1 MEKIT
6 KNSKTPVKS
15 EEILRGKKLILIDG
29 NAIIHRAYHALPPF
43 TTKKGE
49 LVNAV
54 YGFASTLLSVIS
66 EFKPDYVVAS
76 FDLAGKTFRHEKFED
91 YKANRVKGDDEL
103 YAQIPRVKEVVKA
116 FNIPIYEQAGYEAD
130 DVIGTIA
137 TQISALGG
145 NSTEN
150 IETIIVTGDMDT
162 LQLINATT
170 SVYTM
175 RRGLSDS
182 VLYDSE
188 KVFERYG
195 LTPDQII
202 DYKALRGDPSD
213 NIPGVKGIGEKTA
226 VTLLQKYLTLD
237 GVYENIEEIKGAVKE
252 KLSRD
257 KVQAYLS
264 KELATIALD
273 APVEFELE
281 KAMLHDFNR
290 ETIVKLFSE
299 LNFFSL
305 IKRLPNASITDTN
318 ITDSKLPASTAGGR
332 MENESTKST
341 GVQDFKYFL
350 VTEKNEA
357 EVLKAIESAV
367 EISLAV
373 ETVEEK
379 ISGLAISWKTGR
391 AAFFPTGE
399 KAFLLLKD
407 LLENKAILKVG
418 YDLKMIYKQLFSLGL
433 VLNLGD
439 FSAQGE
445 PRAQALGWDSMLAAY
460 VLDPGRKLEMEKI
473 IFSEL
478 GEEVTFEKK
487 AKGQLSLMAD
497 PEEEKR
503 ALNFICEK
511 ADYALKL
518 KASLEKRILEI
529 SAEQKKAGLTDG
541 TLETIFLKME
551 MPLLKILAEMEL
563 AGIELNPIIFQGI
576 SEKITKT
583 IKHLEKS
590 IHALAGQDFNINSPS
605 QLSEILF
612 SVMGL
617 PTADIKKTKKG
628 LSTASAE
635 LEKLRPSHEIIE
647 KIEQYREL
655 FKLKTTYLDAIPKLL
670 DKKSRIHTTFQQAVT
685 ATGRL
690 SSVQPNLQNIP
701 IKTEL
706 GQLLRTAFTTSTGS
720 KLISADY
727 SQIDLRCVAHVSND
741 KKLIEAF
748 HRGDDI
754 HKITAAQINNVTLS
768 QVTEKMRSAAKA
780 LNFGIIY
787 GMSSFGFSQS
797 AGIARNEAQN
807 FINAYMEKFAGVAS
821 YMKETR
827 EFARTNGYVETLLG
841 RRRNLAEINSPNF
854 QVAGGAERMAIN
866 MPIQGLAADLMK
878 LAMLATAQAFADD
891 SDVKIILQIHDE
903 IILEV
908 KAAKATAVAEKLK
921 SVMENVYQLKVPLIV
936 VVKIGDNWGEI

>member
-1 MEKIT
+1 MSPK
-6 KNSKTPVKS
+6 
-15 EEILRGKKLILIDG
+15 KKLILIDG

-54 YGFASTLLSVIS
+54 YGFASTLLSVIA
-66 EFKPDYVVAS
+66 EFQPDYVVAS

-91 YKANRVKGDDEL
+91 YKATRVKGDDEL

-116 FNIPIYEQAGYEAD
+116 FNIPIYEQAGFEAD

-137 TQISALGG
+137 KQISALGG
-145 NSTEN
+145 NPTEK

-162 LQLINATT
+162 LQLVNDTT
-170 SVYTM
+170 NVYTM

-182 VLYDSE
+182 MMYDSE

-195 LTPDQII
+195 LSPGQII

-237 GVYENIEEIKGAVKE
+237 GVYQNIEEIKGAVKE
-252 KLSRD
+252 KLVRD

-264 KELATIALD
+264 KELATISLD
-273 APVEFELE
+273 APVELELE
-281 KAMLHDFNR
+281 KAALHDFNR

-305 IKRLPNASITDTN
+305 IKRLPDGEGAEIDKKN
-318 ITDSKLPASTAGGR
+318 TA
-332 MENESTKST
+332 NT
-341 GVQDFKYFL
+341 GVKDFKYF
-350 VTEKNEA
+350 VVDEKNQIEA
-357 EVLKAIESAV
+357 LKEIESAV
-367 EISLAV
+367 EISIAV
-373 ETVEEK
+373 EAVEEK

-391 AAFFPTGE
+391 AAFFPANE
-399 KAFLLLKD
+399 KAFLLLKNI
-407 LLENKAILKVG
+407 LENPATRKVG
-418 YDLKMIYKQLFSLGL
+418 YDLKMIYKQLF
-433 VLNLGD
+433 NLGILLRGIS
-439 FSAQGE
+439 F
-445 PRAQALGWDSMLAAY
+445 DSLLAAY
-460 VLDPGRKLEMEKI
+460 VLDPGRKIELEKI

-478 GEEVTFEKK
+478 GEEIVLEKK
-487 AKGQLSLMAD
+487 SKGQLSLVAD
-497 PEEEKR
+497 PEEEKNTK
-503 ALNFICEK
+503 LLLCQK

-518 KASLEKRILEI
+518 KTSLEKRISQI
-529 SAEQKKAGLTDG
+529 SAEQKRAGLTDG
-541 TLETIFLKME
+541 TLKTIFTQME
-551 MPLLKILAEMEL
+551 MPLLKILADMEL
-563 AGIELNPIIFQGI
+563 TGIELNPIIFQGI

-583 IKHLEKS
+583 IKHLEKA
-590 IHALAGQDFNINSPS
+590 IHEMAGRDFNINSPS

-635 LEKLRPSHEIIE
+635 LEKLRLSHHIIE

-670 DKKSRIHTTFQQAVT
+670 DKKSRIHTTFNQAVT

-690 SSVQPNLQNIP
+690 SSTEPNLQNIP

-706 GQLLRTAFTTSTGS
+706 GQLLRTAFVASEGS
-720 KLISADY
+720 KLIGADY
-727 SQIDLRCVAHVSND
+727 SQIDLRCVAHVSKD

-754 HKITAAQINNVTLS
+754 HKITAAQINNVTIS

-797 AGIARNEAQN
+797 AGIARGEAQN
-807 FINAYMEKFAGVAS
+807 FINAYMEKFSGVAR

-841 RRRNLAEINSPNF
+841 RRRNLIEINSPNF
-854 QVAGGAERMAIN
+854 QVAAVAERMAIN
-866 MPIQGLAADLMK
+866 MPIQGLTADIMK
-878 LAMLATAQAFADD
+878 LAMLAVAKEFSQD
-891 SDVKIILQIHDE
+891 SDIKMLLQIHDE

-908 KAAKATAVAEKLK
+908 KTEKAELVAKKLK
-921 SVMENVYQLKVPLIV
+921 EIMENVYKLRVPLTV
-936 VVKIGDNWGEI
+936 DVKIGDNWGEI

>member
-1 MEKIT
+1 MSPK
-6 KNSKTPVKS
+6 
-15 EEILRGKKLILIDG
+15 KKLILIDG

-54 YGFASTLLSVIS
+54 YGFASTLLSVIA
-66 EFKPDYVVAS
+66 EFQPDYVVAS

-91 YKANRVKGDDEL
+91 YKATRVKGDDEL

-116 FNIPIYEQAGYEAD
+116 FNIPIYEQAGFEAD

-137 TQISALGG
+137 KQISALGG
-145 NSTEN
+145 NPTEK

-162 LQLINATT
+162 LQLINDTT

-182 VLYDSE
+182 MMYDSE

-195 LTPDQII
+195 LSPGQII

-252 KLSRD
+252 KLVRD

-264 KELATIALD
+264 KELATISLD
-273 APVEFELE
+273 APVELELE
-281 KAMLHDFNR
+281 KAALHDFNR

-305 IKRLPNASITDTN
+305 IKRLPNGEGAEIDKKN
-318 ITDSKLPASTAGGR
+318 TA
-332 MENESTKST
+332 NT
-341 GVQDFKYFL
+341 GVKDFKYF
-350 VTEKNEA
+350 VVDEKNQIEA
-357 EVLKAIESAV
+357 LKEIESAV
-367 EISLAV
+367 EISIAV
-373 ETVEEK
+373 EAVEEK

-391 AAFFPTGE
+391 AAFFPANE
-399 KAFLLLKD
+399 KAFLLLKNI
-407 LLENKAILKVG
+407 LENPATRKIG
-418 YDLKMIYKQLFSLGL
+418 YDLKMIYKQLF
-433 VLNLGD
+433 NLGILLRGIS
-439 FSAQGE
+439 F
-445 PRAQALGWDSMLAAY
+445 DSLLAAY
-460 VLDPGRKLEMEKI
+460 VLDPGRKIELEKI

-478 GEEVTFEKK
+478 GEEIVLEKK
-487 AKGQLSLMAD
+487 SKGQLSLVAD
-497 PEEEKR
+497 PEEEKNTK
-503 ALNFICEK
+503 LLLCQK

-518 KASLEKRILEI
+518 KTSLEKRISQI
-529 SAEQKKAGLTDG
+529 SAEQKRGGLTDG
-541 TLETIFLKME
+541 TLKTIFTQME
-551 MPLLKILAEMEL
+551 MPLLKILADMEL
-563 AGIELNPIIFQGI
+563 TGIELNPIIFQGI

-583 IKHLEKS
+583 IKHLEKA
-590 IHALAGQDFNINSPS
+590 IHEMAGRDFNINSPS

-635 LEKLRPSHEIIE
+635 LEKLRLSHHIIE

-670 DKKSRIHTTFQQAVT
+670 DEKSRIHTTFNQAVT

-690 SSVQPNLQNIP
+690 SSTEPNLQNIP

-706 GQLLRTAFTTSTGS
+706 GQLLRTAFVASEGS
-720 KLISADY
+720 KLIGADY
-727 SQIDLRCVAHVSND
+727 SQIDLRCVAHVSKD

-754 HKITAAQINNVTLS
+754 HKITAAQINNVTIS

-797 AGIARNEAQN
+797 AGIARGEAQN
-807 FINAYMEKFAGVAS
+807 FINAYMEKFSGVAR

-841 RRRNLAEINSPNF
+841 RRRNLIEINSPNF
-854 QVAGGAERMAIN
+854 QVAAVAERMAIN
-866 MPIQGLAADLMK
+866 MPIQGLTADIMK
-878 LAMLATAQAFADD
+878 LAMLAVAKEFSQD
-891 SDVKIILQIHDE
+891 SDIKMLLQIHDE

-908 KAAKATAVAEKLK
+908 KTEKAELVAKKLK
-921 SVMENVYQLKVPLIV
+921 EIMENVYKLRVPLTV
-936 VVKIGDNWGEI
+936 DVKIGDNWGEI

>member
-1 MEKIT
+1 MST
-6 KNSKTPVKS
+6 K
-15 EEILRGKKLILIDG
+15 KKLILIDG

-54 YGFASTLLSVIS
+54 YGFASTLLSVIA
-66 EFKPDYVVAS
+66 EFQPDYVVAS

-91 YKANRVKGDDEL
+91 YKATRIKGDDEL
-103 YAQIPRVKEVVKA
+103 YAQIPRVKEVVRA
-116 FNIPIYEQAGYEAD
+116 FNIPIYEQAGFEAD

-137 TQISALGG
+137 KQIKQ
-145 NSTEN
+145 NKEN

-162 LQLINATT
+162 LQLVNDTT

-182 VLYDSE
+182 MMYDSK

-195 LTPDQII
+195 LTPAQII

-226 VTLLQKYLTLD
+226 VTLLQKYATLD
-237 GVYENIEEIKGAVKE
+237 GVYANIEEIKGAVKE
-252 KLSRD
+252 KLERD

-264 KELATIALD
+264 KELATISLD
-273 APVEFELE
+273 APVQLELE
-281 KAMLHDFNR
+281 KAVLKDFNR

-305 IKRLPNASITDTN
+305 IKRLPNGENTEIDKKNTDN
-318 ITDSKLPASTAGGR
+318 
-332 MENESTKST
+332 N
-341 GVQDFKYFL
+341 GVKDFKYF
-350 VTEKNEA
+350 VVDEKNEV
-357 EVLKAIESAV
+357 EVLKEIESAA
-367 EISLAV
+367 EISIAI
-373 ETVEEK
+373 ETAEGK
-379 ISGLAISWKTGR
+379 ISGIAISWKTGR
-391 AAFFPTGE
+391 AAFFETSE
-399 KAFLLLKD
+399 KHFSQLKNI
-407 LLENKAILKVG
+407 LENSAIQKVG
-418 YDLKMIYKQLFSLGL
+418 YDLKMIYKQLKNIGIT
-433 VLNLGD
+433 LNLGD
-439 FSAQGE
+439 FSPKNG
-445 PRAQALGWDSMLAAY
+445 PALGWDSMLAAY
-460 VLDPGRKLEMEKI
+460 VLDPGRKLELEKI

-478 GEEVTFEKK
+478 GEEIVFEKK
-487 AKGQLSLMAD
+487 SKGQLSLVAD
-497 PEEEKR
+497 PEEERNAK
-503 ALNFICEK
+503 LLFCQK
-511 ADYALKL
+511 ADYVLKL
-518 KASLEKRILEI
+518 KTTLEKRILEI
-529 SAEQKKAGLTDG
+529 SEQQKKSELTDG
-541 TLETIFLKME
+541 TLETIFTQME
-551 MPLLKILAEMEL
+551 MPLLKILADMEL

-590 IHALAGQDFNINSPS
+590 IHELAGQDFNINSPS

-617 PTADIKKTKKG
+617 PTNDIKKTKKG

-635 LEKLRPSHEIIE
+635 LEKLRSSHEIIE

-670 DKKSRIHTTFQQAVT
+670 DNESHIHTTFNQAVT

-690 SSVQPNLQNIP
+690 SSTEPNLQNIP

-706 GQLLRTAFTTSTGS
+706 GQLLRTAFVASENC

-797 AGIARNEAQN
+797 AGIARNDAQN
-807 FINAYMEKFAGVAS
+807 FINAYMENFSGVAS

-841 RRRNLAEINSPNF
+841 RRRNLIEINSPNF
-854 QVAGGAERMAIN
+854 QVAAGAERMAIN
-866 MPIQGLAADLMK
+866 MPIQGLTADIMKIAMINIAAK
-878 LAMLATAQAFADD
+878 FANNP
-891 SDVKIILQIHDE
+891 DVHMILQVHDE
-903 IILEV
+903 IIFEV
-908 KAAKATAVAEKLK
+908 KNQLTESIAQEIKQL
-921 SVMENVYQLKVPLIV
+921 MENAYQLRVPLVADI
-936 VVKIGDNWGEI
+936 KIGDNWGEI